1 MTYYKINW
9 SQFVSDASLMALAER
24 VGASAT
30 SSLAELRPFVASIC
44 ASAGGL
50 PVTEQP
56 LDEAARTAVVLRLVD
71 EGVAHALSKTNEGLP
86 RIPDN
91 YLQTAGSGVLAEIV
105 TPVTPLN
112 LNTASVRELVQLP
125 GIGAT
130 LAARIV
136 GERLARGPFTSLD
149 HLDQRVSGVG
159 PTAVVRLRYRVRFG
173 APLEVAN
180 GTVSDLDGLVSRMP
194 GTTAW
199 EQLVAALD
207 AVATTCAAE
216 PHPATREYQ
225 PRNFD
230 LVLAEPESVAD
241 WVGVLSGLDYFRQLP
256 SLLQNVTA
264 SLDVCLFH
272 IALPEPAHPT
282 RLLLEALI
290 AAHNRG
296 VTVRVLLDADRPED
310 PYRSSVINAPA
321 QAYLTAAGIPVQF
334 DSTERLLHSKYLVA
348 DGSLV
353 ILGSHNWAAGSYFAY
368 DDLSLVIQ
376 SAELAQTLTTRFAS
390 LWQEASERNAAAS

>member
-1 MTYYKINW
+1 MSYYKINW
-9 SQFVSDASLMALAER
+9 SQFVTDASLAILAGQ
-24 VGASAT
+24 VGAPITQSVG
-30 SSLAELRPFVASIC
+30 ELRPFVASIC

-56 LDEAARTAVVLRLVD
+56 LDEAARTAVVLRLVN
-71 EGVAHALSKTNEGLP
+71 EGLAHALHTAHEGG
-86 RIPDN
+86 RRVPDN
-91 YLQTAGSGVLAEIV
+91 YVQTAGPGMLAEIV

-112 LNTASVRELVQLP
+112 LNTASVKEMVHLP
-125 GIGAT
+125 GIGPT

-136 GERLARGPFTSLD
+136 GERLARGLYSSLD
-149 HLDQRVSGVG
+149 DLDRRVKGVG
-159 PTAVVRLRYRVRFG
+159 PTAVGRLRYRVRFG
-173 APLEVAN
+173 SPLEATNTAVP
-180 GTVSDLDGLVSRMP
+180 DLAGLTARMP
-194 GTTAW
+194 GATIW

-207 AVATTCAAE
+207 AVATTCAAD
-216 PHPATREYQ
+216 PHPATKEYQ

-230 LVLAEPESVAD
+230 LALAEPESLAD
-241 WVGVLSGLDYFRQLP
+241 WVGVLSGLDYFRRLP
-256 SLLQNVTA
+256 ALLQNVTT

-272 IALPEPAHPT
+272 IALPEPTHPT
-282 RLLLEALI
+282 RLLLEALV

-296 VTVRVLLDADRPED
+296 VAVRVLLDADRPED

-353 ILGSHNWAAGSYFAY
+353 ILGSHNWSAGSYFVY

-376 SAELAQTLTTRFAS
+376 SVELAQTLTARFVS
-390 LWQEASERNAAAS
+390 LWQEASERNPPG

>member
-9 SQFVSDASLMALAER
+9 SQFVSDASLAILAER
-24 VGASAT
+24 VGAPIMSS

-56 LDEAARTAVVLRLVD
+56 LDEAARTAVVLRLVA
-71 EGVAHALSKTNEGLP
+71 EGVAHALHKAHERAP
-86 RIPDN
+86 RVPDN
-91 YLQTAGSGVLAEIV
+91 YVQTPGSGALAEIV
-105 TPVTPLN
+105 APVTPLN
-112 LNTASVRELVQLP
+112 LNTASVHELVQLP
-125 GIGAT
+125 GIGPT
-130 LAARIV
+130 LAARV
-136 GERLARGPFTSLD
+136 VRERLARGPFASLD
-149 HLDQRVSGVG
+149 DLDRRVDGLG
-159 PTAVVRLRYRVRFG
+159 PTAVAKIRYRVRFG
-173 APLEVAN
+173 SALEAAYTAVP
-180 GTVSDLDGLVSRMP
+180 DLAGLAARMP
-194 GTTAW
+194 GATAW
-199 EQLVAALD
+199 EKLVAALD

-230 LVLAEPESVAD
+230 LGLIEPDSQAD

-256 SLLQNVTA
+256 TLLQNVNA

-272 IALPEPAHPT
+272 IALPEPTHPT

-296 VTVRVLLDADRPED
+296 VIVRVLLDADRPED

-321 QAYLTAAGIPVQF
+321 RAYLAAAGIPVQF

-348 DGSLV
+348 DDSLV
-353 ILGSHNWAAGSYFAY
+353 VLGSHNWAAGSYFVY

-376 SAELAQTLTTRFAS
+376 SVELAQTLTTRFAS
-390 LWQEASERNAAAS
+390 LWQEASERTLS